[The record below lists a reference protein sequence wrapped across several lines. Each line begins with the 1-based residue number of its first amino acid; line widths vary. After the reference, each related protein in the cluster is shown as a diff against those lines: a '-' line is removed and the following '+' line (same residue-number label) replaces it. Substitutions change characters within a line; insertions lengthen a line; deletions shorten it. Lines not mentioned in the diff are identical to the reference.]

1 MTDLQIGLAFM
12 GGAVVLAVLG
22 YNRWITLRN
31 QPRRSNAGPDAAAG
45 QDGAESDQASPA
57 DGRIEPVLDDFG
69 VLSAAGQSVLMA
81 AAQRGQLDPLIDVL
95 VRLTP
100 DHPVSGEA
108 VLAAQP
114 RSRRIGSKP
123 FAVEG
128 LSLDTGNWETPR
140 SGCQYTSLQAGVQLA
155 NRAGALNEIEFS
167 EFVGKTQALADQLA
181 AHVELP
187 DMMTEVAR
195 ARELDQFASDHDA
208 QLAFKIRATR
218 TAWSPG
224 YIVQQAQQAGF
235 VPAAIPGRLALP
247 ASDPACGP
255 LALLQFEIRAALD
268 ENPEQHA
275 LVEFE
280 LLFDVPQSP
289 RAENPYVRLREV
301 AQQLAATMEGRLTD
315 ERGVPLGNEL
325 LDQVTI
331 QLDELYDQLESR
343 DLAAGSPQARRLFS

>member
-1 MTDLQIGLAFM
+1 M

-22 YNRWITLRN
+22 YNRWTTLRN
-31 QPRRSNAGPDAAAG
+31 QPRRSSAQSDAAAG
-45 QDGAESDQASPA
+45 PDGDALDHAQG
-57 DGRIEPVLDDFG
+57 DGRVEPVLDDFG
-69 VLSAAGQSVLMA
+69 ILLSAAQSSGSA
-81 AAQRGQLDPLIDVL
+81 ASLRSQLDPLIDLL
-95 VRLTP
+95 VTLTP

-108 VLAAQP
+108 VLAAMP

-128 LSLDTGNWETPR
+128 FSQASSSWEPPR
-140 SGCQYTSLQAGVQLA
+140 PGSQYASLQVGVQLA

-181 AHVELP
+181 AHVDLP

-208 QLAFKIRATR
+208 QMAFKIRATR

-235 VPAAIPGRLALP
+235 VPAAMPGRLALP
-247 ASDPACGP
+247 ATDLASGP

-268 ENPEQHA
+268 ENPEQNA

-280 LLFDVPQSP
+280 LLFDVPQSA
-289 RAENPYVRLREV
+289 RAENPYARLREA
-301 AQQLAATMEGRLTD
+301 AQQLATAMEGRLTD
-315 ERGVPLGNEL
+315 ERGVPLDNEL
-325 LDQVTI
+325 LDRVTV
-331 QLDELYDQLESR
+331 QLDELYDKLASR
-343 DLAAGSPQARRLFS
+343 DLAAGTPQARRLFS